1 MRALRFVLIVAVL
14 GCLFLVM
21 RSVAPWTIL
30 SVATW
35 TLEGWLAMAA
45 VACVIGLLTA

>member
-1 MRALRFVLIVAVL
+1 MRSLRFVFIVAVL
-14 GCLFLVM
+14 GILFVVM
-21 RSVAPWTIL
+21 RAVAPWTIL

-35 TLEGWLAMAA
+35 TLEGWFAMAA